1 VSISA
6 TFAIPSRVGAIE
18 DARRWVTGHLQ
29 PGGASADA
37 LWEIELAMTEA
48 LANVIKHAY
57 GGDGSQRIDLAL
69 LVEDDRVEIEIVDSG
84 APFNPASYVPPDLEV
99 ASDRGY
105 GVHLIDE
112 LMDEVDR
119 QPAGDRGTRL
129 RLVKQGWRNRQ

>member
-1 VSISA
+1 MSISE
-6 TFAIPSRVGAIE
+6 TFAIPSRAGAID

-29 PGGASADA
+29 PAGATADA
-37 LWEIELAMTEA
+37 IWEIELALTEA

-57 GGDGSQRIDLAL
+57 GGDDSQPIELAL
-69 LVEDDRVEIEIVDSG
+69 EVDDDRVTIEIVDSG
-84 APFNPASYVPPDLEV
+84 AHFDAASYVPPDFD
-99 ASDRGY
+99 APSDGGY